1 MKQRIKDFLFK
12 KRIKILKDTKGFSLV
27 EVLVAVAI
35 IGIISAIAIP
45 QFNQQR
51 KDAARVASDTSASN
65 VIKAFNNCQVLK
77 GFSACDSLD
86 EIGIDCPTGST
97 CAQKSHNG
105 SFCVDLKR
113 GQQGQDDF
121 NICVEMTS
129 SGGTLRTYGGTL
141 LSNEGDFCHFD
152 LETDPDANG
161 GSPSACTPPSNGSLS
176 GHTATP
182 LKRCT
187 DATRDCANTGSV
199 SAVSGATGDCR
210 VKAARACTQTTT
222 DGICD
227 TSTGQ
232 CT

>member
-1 MKQRIKDFLFK
+1 MKNTIKNFLFK
-12 KRIKILKDTKGFSLV
+12 KRIKILKSKKGFSLV

-65 VIKAFNNCQVLK
+65 IIKAFNNCQVLK
-77 GFSACDSLD
+77 GFGACDSLS

-97 CAQKSHNG
+97 CSQKSQNG

-129 SGGTLRTYGGTL
+129 TGGTLRTYGGTL
-141 LSNEGDFCHFD
+141 LNNEGDFCHFD

-161 GSPSACTPPSNGSLS
+161 GSPTTCAPPANGTLT
-176 GHTATP
+176 GHTASP

-187 DATRDCANTGSV
+187 NATTDCANTGSA
-199 SAVSGATGDCR
+199 SAVSGTTGDCR
-210 VKAARACTQTTT
+210 VKATRTCKQTTT
-222 DGICD
+222 SGLCD
-227 TSTGQ
+227 TSNGQ